1 MRAAGRVVWAA
12 IGAAATVTAAAA
24 LLLPRAGADE
34 DFGGLPAGEGQ
45 ELVFY
50 ACAGC
55 HSLMIIQQQEFSRRV
70 WSEVLDWMVEEQ
82 GMAELPP
89 EDEAIILE
97 YLVEH
102 YGYES

>member
-1 MRAAGRVVWAA
+1 MPPSARLLGGA
-12 IGAAATVTAAAA
+12 IGAAAAVVAAF
-24 LLLPRAGADE
+24 LLLAPATADE

-50 ACAGC
+50 ACTGC
-55 HSLMIIQQQEFSRRV
+55 HSLMIIQQQDFSRRV
-70 WSEVLDWMVEEQ
+70 WSEVLDWMVEQQ

-89 EDEAIILE
+89 EDEAIILD

>member
-1 MRAAGRVVWAA
+1 MRAAGRLVWAA
-12 IGAAATVTAAAA
+12 IGGAAAA
-24 LLLPRAGADE
+24 AASLLLAPTVADE

-50 ACAGC
+50 ACTGC
-55 HSLMIIQQQEFSRRV
+55 HSLMIIEQQEFSRRV

-89 EDEAIILE
+89 EDAAIILD
-97 YLVEH
+97 YLVQH